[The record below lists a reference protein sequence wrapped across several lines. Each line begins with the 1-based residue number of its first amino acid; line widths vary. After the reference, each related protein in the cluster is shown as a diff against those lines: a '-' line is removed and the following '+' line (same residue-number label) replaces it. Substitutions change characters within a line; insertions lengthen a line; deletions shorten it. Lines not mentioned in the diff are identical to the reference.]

1 VYGPWGRPDMSLAL
15 FTRAILQGIPID
27 VFNRGEMERDFT
39 YVDDIAE
46 GVVRVLDVVPTPDES
61 VDMLRPDPAVSY
73 APYRLYNIGNNRPVQ
88 LTAFIETLERALGRS
103 AIKNFV
109 PMQPGDVPATYA
121 DIEELR
127 DAIGFAPSTPLE
139 EGIRRYVAWFREYYE
154 MPA

>member
-1 VYGPWGRPDMSLAL
+1 
-15 FTRAILQGIPID
+15 
-27 VFNRGEMERDFT
+27 
-39 YVDDIAE
+39 
-46 GVVRVLDVVPTPDES
+46 
-61 VDMLRPDPAVSY
+61 
-73 APYRLYNIGNNRPVQ
+73 VQ